1 MRASATHPYPAPD
14 SLRQRVAPVL
24 GQDVAGRLCLFE
36 DNALYV
42 NALPGRAFL
51 SWLVDA
57 LVVWGTAVASAVAY
71 LLSSSAP
78 DAGVGAVVI
87 TVVLLLVLPFVYGC
101 CYANGRALG
110 AVLAGTRLVR
120 LRDGGRI
127 GWVRAGGVMLIRVV
141 LLPLGLVGVFAGGG
155 STGGTVR
162 RTSVDDRATAQLR
175 AAGFRRLG

>member
-1 MRASATHPYPAPD
+1 MRTSEPHPYPAPD
-14 SLRQRVAPVL
+14 SLRQHVARVL
-24 GQDVAGRLCLFE
+24 GQDVAGRLCLFD
-36 DNALYV
+36 DNTLYV
-42 NALPGRAFL
+42 NAPPGRAFL
-51 SWLVDA
+51 AWLVDA
-57 LVVWGTAVASAVAY
+57 LVVWGTAVALGVAY

-110 AVLAGTRLVR
+110 AVLTGTRLVR

-127 GWVRAGGVMLIRVV
+127 GWVRAGGVMLIRVILV
-141 LLPLGLVGVFAGGG
+141 PVGLVGMLAGGDF
-155 STGGTVR
+155 TGGSVR
-162 RTSVDDRATAQLR
+162 RTSIDDRATAQLW